1 MSSARDNFQIFIA
14 LPSDDVC
21 TLKGL
26 SREMFVCELKSRVE
40 LKAGIPGNIFN
51 LYFMNIRL
59 SDQDSLKVYNLK
71 HGCIV
76 RVKIEQNWIS
86 LFEACWRGDIYD
98 VFENDVQFLDEE
110 KLQGYNISVW
120 NKLVIQRATFALFI
134 SCHRGYLGLIMELIN
149 RGATDINGKTI
160 FGRSA
165 LHVAAYQ
172 GFVGCVS
179 LLLSEG
185 AICNQIDIQGKTPL
199 ALANENGH
207 VYCERRLWLYQWN
220 LQTFRRP
227 SSRSSSGESAE
238 FTEHEARK
246 TSKSP
251 ESARLPSTRRT
262 YKQPDQNNNEK
273 QTMSHQAI
281 HLRLPRVANN
291 ENKTTLHRTKSHER
305 PRSSLSPFPLM
316 QIAEKYRK
324 ELRELNEGPLH
335 LPTHAQGD
343 SKEENQTAGPDTP
356 QLKETWKDE
365 VEVVKD
371 ANGVNYLEK
380 DEQSTVIAEISK
392 EKKDGDSSQE
402 KSQDN
407 RDTPAE
413 TGLQDFDRP
422 PSGSTNGIRKLDI
435 VMGESKEKCKMEST
449 LREQEAGEYEEEQA
463 IEHDNTLL
471 DLRQEYSG
479 KKPAQ
484 TFENWLQM
492 KQSQE
497 KTRPCTAPVQKS
509 RLGKSIDPESF
520 KRWLNSKRLQR
531 THANSESSTSSNRK
545 NFVSSGRLTF
555 DRWLETKLTKRPI
568 SAMGYVTESRDDH
581 ASGASN
587 KVRRQITS
595 GKPFELWLAEKK
607 TVAQATHD
615 GENNDREDKNT
626 PKLSGKS
633 FDEWLQDKTKQK
645 QIELV
650 QKITTEK
657 EQQRLAEIDQLSKW
671 LNPHYKTYEDWLALK
686 NYQANLQRVRTQ
698 NEPQRQ
704 QEEIPFEEKRKD
716 AKVVYNIWQTM
727 KALQDLS
734 DEEKKYNEMKAKWAA
749 KEREKEQLKRLNI
762 ANKAKKHNFHVKSAS
777 AKS

>member
-98 VFENDVQFLDEE
+98 VFENGVQFLDEE

-199 ALANENGH
+199 ALASENGH

-449 LREQEAGEYEEEQA
+449 LREREAGEYEEEQA

-471 DLRQEYSG
+471 DLQQEYSG

>member
-1 MSSARDNFQIFIA
+1 MSSTRDNFPIFIA

-98 VFENDVQFLDEE
+98 VFENGVQFLDEE

-380 DEQSTVIAEISK
+380 DEQNTVIAEISK

-422 PSGSTNGIRKLDI
+422 PSGRTNGIRKLDI

-449 LREQEAGEYEEEQA
+449 LREREAGEYEEEQA

-531 THANSESSTSSNRK
+531 SHPNSESSTSSNRK
-545 NFVSSGRLTF
+545 NFVSSGGLTF
-555 DRWLETKLTKRPI
+555 DRWLETKLTKRPV